1 MPRARFAALTAR
13 LAFGALAISAP
24 GCALESPPST
34 LEIADIEP
42 REVDVGERL
51 EIVGRGFPVGR
62 PAHVSFRGE
71 AHRAGQDPIRVR
83 VDVEATAESSE
94 RVDLLVGEA
103 LAGPVCGLGEAAT
116 HATFRGELTVAFEP
130 AHPGTAPLVGRAGL
144 VVLDVRPGAPSPLAR
159 RRAEDEGRKTL
170 AFLGIQIADR
180 VPATG
185 GILLAGI
192 VPGSRAEGAGLRAG
206 EVLAEVDGVRV
217 GSLADVVPV
226 GGHAASLVVRSAL
239 GTDARTVRVSIEGL
253 KTRISPDVVRSG
265 VVVAGALAL
274 LFLLL
279 RSSSGSLAWLERR
292 LAGRLR
298 GRDVPRG
305 REGVRSAVEGWLT
318 ALERMEDRGVD
329 GLVQRWGF
337 GALATL
343 AFVAIP
349 ASETLLG
356 LDLDVVTPY
365 LLVGSTLAA
374 LAFVGARDARHP
386 RGAWTAWAAAGTTA
400 RTLAMEI
407 PGALAV
413 ACVVASA
420 GSLRLADVSRSQGGA
435 PWAWA
440 AFRSPA
446 TLAAFL
452 VAVSM
457 AIPSR
462 TRAARGVAESAER
475 GARTLRA
482 LPEDETQGAGG
493 APGTSLLTRAAEDA
507 SRYAF
512 AAIATAVFLG
522 AWEVPGIATADRDA
536 WWGYLALGCGLFV
549 AKAWLV
555 ALAVGALRR
564 TLPRL
569 PGASLVRVLARYVAP
584 TLALALAATAG
595 WILWHPSRGAA
606 NAVQLATFG
615 VALAAAI
622 AASGRLFHGVTTI
635 TARHVDPRV

>member
-13 LAFGALAISAP
+13 IAFGALAISAP
-24 GCALESPPST
+24 AVSASGCAFESPPST

-51 EIVGRGFPVGR
+51 EIIGRGFPVGR

-103 LAGPVCGLGEAAT
+103 LAGPVCGLGDAAT
-116 HATFRGELTVAFEP
+116 HATFRGELTVAFDP
-130 AHPGTAPLVGRAGL
+130 AHAGTAPLVGRAGQ
-144 VVLDVRPGAPSPLAR
+144 VVLDVRPDAPSPLAR

-185 GILLAGI
+185 GILLAGV
-192 VPGSRAEGAGLRAG
+192 VPGSRAEGAGLHAG

-226 GGHAASLVVRSAL
+226 GGHAATLVVRSAL

-298 GRDVPRG
+298 GRAVPRG
-305 REGVRSAVEGWLT
+305 RDGVRSAVEGWLS

-329 GLVQRWGF
+329 GLVERWGF
-337 GALATL
+337 GVLATL
-343 AFVAIP
+343 AFLAVP

-356 LDLDVVTPY
+356 VDLDVVTPY
-365 LLVGSTLAA
+365 LLVGSALAA

-386 RGAWTAWAAAGTTA
+386 RGAWSLGAAAATTA

-413 ACVVASA
+413 ACVVAAA

-452 VAVSM
+452 VAAAM

-462 TRAARGVAESAER
+462 ARPGRAGSER
-475 GARTLRA
+475 IHE
-482 LPEDETQGAGG
+482 LPEDEAHGTGV
-493 APGTSLLTRAAEDA
+493 APGPGLLTRAAEDA
-507 SRYAF
+507 SRFAF
-512 AAIATAVFLG
+512 AGIATAVFLG
-522 AWEVPGIATADRDA
+522 AWEVPGIVTSERDA

-569 PGASLVRVLARYVAP
+569 PGGSLVRVLARYVAP
-584 TLALALAATAG
+584 VLALALAATVG
-595 WILWHPSRGAA
+595 WIFWHPSRGAA
-606 NAVQLATFG
+606 NAIQLATFG
-615 VALAAAI
+615 VALAAAA
-622 AASGRLFHGVTTI
+622 AASGRLFHGATTI